1 MAKLTQATCLTL
13 VPTLL
18 NCFPGFFVTS
28 VTNKGFTLSTLGR
41 SDRSNFFLP
50 YSAAKA
56 LESTTHV

>member
-1 MAKLTQATCLTL
+1 
-13 VPTLL
+13 
-18 NCFPGFFVTS
+18 